1 CWTQIGLSIIKEMIW
16 SEVLNGLIQQWVT
29 MLKDILRK
37 LLNDRDITVAGLSRK
52 TGVPKTNI
60 TTWLN
65 GGNPQ
70 IDQLDKVAQYL
81 EVPLEYLAFGRVQED
96 PFAQLLNKVEIHS
109 GLYEIT
115 VKKVTPKK
123 LIKG

>member
-1 CWTQIGLSIIKEMIW
+1 MKASFVPEEIS
-16 SEVLNGLIQQWVT
+16 GLIQQWVT

-37 LLNDRDITVAGLSRK
+37 LLNDRDIAVASLARK

-70 IDQLDKVAQYL
+70 IDQLDKVAQFL
-81 EVPLEYLAFGRVQED
+81 DVPLEYLAFGRIPDD
-96 PFAQLLNKVEIHS
+96 PFAQLLNKVEVHN
-109 GLYEIT
+109 GLYEIS
-115 VKKVTPKK
+115 VKRVTTKRDLKGKK
-123 LIKG
+123 S